1 MEGRVVREEC
11 LFSKKHRRPEASAS
25 RLSVTLCRETV
36 FATYIPI
43 TRCRFVVCHAGTA
56 NVPRRHGRRAAP
68 AWQTCRAGVANSKAP
83 SAHSKVPWRNGFAP
97 YRNECKWLRNSG
109 GICRI
114 SPPPPAVHISFL
126 FSTPKAAKSGDAK
139 HGTTSCGRRR
149 RAPTGWHTH
158 PRGTAAWGSGGSPQ
172 PAKRPLVKECVE
184 GSALL

>member
-11 LFSKKHRRPEASAS
+11 LFSKKHRCPEASAS
-25 RLSVTLCRETV
+25 RLSVTLCRATV

-97 YRNECKWLRNSG
+97 YQNERKWLRNSG
-109 GICRI
+109 GMCRI
-114 SPPPPAVHISFL
+114 SPRPPAACFPAP
-126 FSTPKAAKSGDAK
+126 FSTPKSGEKRRCEVWDNRLRAQEACADGLAYTPPGHGGEGARRLAAVCEEAIGKRMR
-139 HGTTSCGRRR
+139 GR
-149 RAPTGWHTH
+149 
-158 PRGTAAWGSGGSPQ
+158 
-172 PAKRPLVKECVE
+172 
-184 GSALL
+184 